1 MPQPDIIATAAQ
13 SASAVVVGAA
23 ASMVSAQ
30 ISGGPVQ
37 IESIEIWVGVIAA
50 FASAMHRPRNL
61 PSYTAAYVVGTLA
74 HIGLALLSGLAAS
87 RLLPPWFA
95 PLQQSPS
102 WAIVAVVTGMSHN
115 WMPAIGPAL
124 DALTTRIAGGG
135 NISTGE
141 PDA

>member
-1 MPQPDIIATAAQ
+1 MPQPDIIATVAQ

-37 IESIEIWVGVIAA
+37 IEAFEIWVGVIAA
-50 FASAMHRPRNL
+50 LASAMHRPSNS
-61 PSYTAAYVVGTLA
+61 PSYTMSYVVGTLA

-87 RLLPPWFA
+87 RLLPPWSA

-102 WAIVAVVTGMSHN
+102 WAIVAAVTGLSHY

-124 DALTTRIAGGG
+124 DALTTRIAGGR
-135 NISTGE
+135 SATGE